1 VLFDM
6 DGLLVDSEPLWFE
19 VESMVMARLGGPWGA
34 EDQQALLGG
43 SLERTVG
50 YVLAKAPP
58 NGPVPSRREV
68 ADWLLGGM
76 HDLIAA
82 RGLPLLP
89 GAAEL
94 LAAVAAAG
102 IPHALVT
109 SSQRSIMHA
118 VLAATGVRFPVT
130 VCGEDVTRTK
140 PDPEP
145 YLRAAAL
152 LGQDPRGCVALEDSP
167 NGVAAAEAAG
177 CPVIA
182 VPSVA
187 IPARPG
193 RLVVASLREVSL
205 ATLREAA
212 AAQVPEAGS

>member
-1 VLFDM
+1 MLFDM

-19 VESMVMARLGGPWGA
+19 VESRVMARLGGPWGA

-43 SLERTVG
+43 SLERTVS
-50 YVLAKAPP
+50 YLLAKAPP
-58 NGPVPSRREV
+58 NGPAPSRGEV

-76 HDLIAA
+76 LDLIER

-89 GAAEL
+89 GVAEL
-94 LAAVAAAG
+94 LAAVAAAR

-130 VCGEDVTRTK
+130 VCREDVTRTK

-145 YLRAAAL
+145 YLRAVAL
-152 LGQDPRGCVALEDSP
+152 LGQDPRGCVVLEDSP
-167 NGVAAAEAAG
+167 NGVAAAESAG
-177 CPVIA
+177 C
-182 VPSVA
+182 
-187 IPARPG
+187 
-193 RLVVASLREVSL
+193 LVVAVPTVPMPASPGRIVVRSLREVSL
-205 ATLREAA
+205 ATLRKAA
-212 AAQVPEAGS
+212 AARARETAP